1 MVEFTVLNIELKKVM
16 VGYKEYNTIIIT
28 IPNLEVYEI
37 TKESASNFNNRMH
50 YELDILFWNPL
61 ISLNKTSTEYI
72 YTIRIN
78 YVYCVDNF
86 NKVEQVI
93 NNIFNTFPFVR
104 KNNKR
109 KQLSFDDNIS
119 NKLVKLSI

>member
-1 MVEFTVLNIELKKVM
+1 MVEFKVLNSKLVKEN
-16 VGYKEYNTIIIT
+16 VGYKEYYNVIIT
-28 IPNLEVYEI
+28 IPNLEVYEV
-37 TKESASNFNNRMH
+37 TKESASNFNNRIH
-50 YELDILFWNPL
+50 YELDVLFWNPL
-61 ISLNKTSTEYI
+61 ISLTRTSTEYI
-72 YTIRIN
+72 YTIRIYN
-78 YVYCVDNF
+78 IYSLNNV
-86 NKVEQVI
+86 NKVKNLV

>member
-1 MVEFTVLNIELKKVM
+1 MVEFSVLKCELGKET
-16 VGYKEYNTIIIT
+16 VGYKEYHTVIIT

-37 TKESASNFNNRMH
+37 TKESASNFNSRMH

-61 ISLNKTSTEYI
+61 ISLTKTSMEYI
-72 YTIRIN
+72 YKIRIDN
-78 YVYCVDNF
+78 VYCDNDV
-86 NKVEQVI
+86 NKVKQVV

-109 KQLSFDDNIS
+109 KQLSLDDNIS

>member
-1 MVEFTVLNIELKKVM
+1 MVEFSVLNLELAKET
-16 VGYKEYNTIIIT
+16 VGYKEYNTVIIT

-50 YELDILFWNPL
+50 HELDILFWNPL
-61 ISLNKTSTEYI
+61 ISLNRTSMEYI
-72 YTIRIN
+72 YTIRI
-78 YVYCVDNF
+78 YEVYCVKNF
-86 NKVEQVI
+86 EKVEKLI
-93 NNIFNTFPFVR
+93 NNIFDTFPFAR